1 MTNYNKSFNFRNGVQ
16 VDDTNFII
24 NANGLVG
31 IGTSIPREVLDVHGN
46 AKITGFITATTI
58 YSSRLEVETTTNTLL
73 NVGVVSITS
82 AGIITASSSGGIVTY
97 YGDGGNLLNLPTSQW
112 VDVDPGFGYTSIYA
126 AGNVGIATTYPNY
139 TFQVGGNVGADQSGV
154 GINSLGSIIATGI
167 ITASKFVGIGSDLT
181 LLDASNIGQGTLNNS
196 RLPSNINVSGIVTGY
211 SFSGFGTNISGIN
224 ASNIS
229 NGTLNNSR
237 LPSNI
242 NVSGIVTGYS
252 FSGFGTNLTGIN
264 ASNIGQGTLNNSR
277 LPSNINVSGI
287 VTGYSF
293 SGFGT
298 NLTGIN
304 ASNISNG
311 TLNNSRLPSNINVS
325 GIVTASK
332 FVGTDFVGTSFTG
345 STFVGTSFTG
355 STFDGT
361 AFTGST
367 FVGTSFTGS
376 TFTGDLIGT
385 ATTASSLSG
394 TPNIEVG
401 TVTASNVT
409 ASNLSASG
417 IVTASEFNLGIGG
430 TIVNITSDGRVAIG
444 SDTPTRPFEI
454 ITTGTSEIELV
465 GSEAR
470 IILAQ
475 EKSGVGIA
483 DSAGVIRYGNS
494 NNAFELVNYA
504 PGDFNFYLHAGG
516 PGINTGRFAWVYGQ
530 DFSEK
535 MSLTYDGS
543 LGIGITNPSNTLHVV
558 GTSTVTGNSFIG
570 GDLTVSGNINGSI
583 TIADILT
590 SNINVTSGI
599 STFNII
605 NPTQFGIGTNAPIV
619 DVDARSSVALFSS
632 VGIGTDDI
640 GQADLRVPNGFA
652 EFTSVGI
659 GTTQVYTVPDD
670 GNSGDLQLHNKSM
683 TVFNGSVLVD
693 DSPISSIGFG
703 TFIPRSILDFGR
715 VGAAAS
721 TGFMILPTLDST
733 QRVGLA
739 YTVEGAIIYNST
751 TKKHQGYG
759 SIDGGT
765 TFGWQD
771 LY

>member
-1 MTNYNKSFNFRNGVQ
+1 MSNIRKSFNFRNGLQ
-16 VDDTNFII
+16 VDDTKFII

-31 IGTSIPREVLDVHGN
+31 IGSTIPTQSLDVGENVKVHGTIETEYLTVN
-46 AKITGFITATTI
+46 NTTTI
-58 YSSRLEVETTTNTLL
+58 PTTNSNRI
-73 NVGVVSITS
+73 NVGVTSITS
-82 AGIITASSSGGIVTY
+82 GIITATSSSGIITY
-97 YGDGGNLLNLPTSQW
+97 YGDGGNLINLPTSQW
-112 VDVDPGFGYTSIYA
+112 VDVDPGFGYTSIYSTGFVGVGTVDPRFVFQV
-126 AGNVGIATTYPNY
+126 AGNTDTSVEGFT
-139 TFQVGGNVGADQSGV
+139 GV
-154 GINSLGSIIATGI
+154 GIQTGGHI
-167 ITASKFVGIGSDLT
+167 LA
-181 LLDASNIGQGTLNNS
+181 A
-196 RLPSNINVSGIVTGY
+196 GIVTAY
-211 SFSGFGTNISGIN
+211 SFSGFGTNI
-224 ASNIS
+224 
-229 NGTLNNSR
+229 
-237 LPSNI
+237 
-242 NVSGIVTGYS
+242 
-252 FSGFGTNLTGIN
+252 
-264 ASNIGQGTLNNSR
+264 
-277 LPSNINVSGI
+277 
-287 VTGYSF
+287 
-293 SGFGT
+293 
-298 NLTGIN
+298 TGIN

-311 TLNNSRLPSNINVS
+311 TLNNSRLAETIESSQLNLTGIATAYSFSGFGTNITGINASNISNGTVSNSRLPSDIEVSNINLTGIITAYSFS
-325 GIVTASK
+325 G
-332 FVGTDFVGTSFTG
+332 FGTDITGINASNISNGTLSNSRLA
-345 STFVGTSFTG
+345 STVTV
-355 STFDGT
+355 DN
-361 AFTGST
+361 
-367 FVGTSFTGS
+367 VVS

-401 TVTASNVT
+401 IVTASNVT
-409 ASNLSASG
+409 ASNVTASKLSVSG
-417 IVTASEFNLGIGG
+417 IVTASEFNVGTGG

-465 GSEAR
+465 GTESR
-470 IILAQ
+470 IILAE
-475 EKSGVGIA
+475 EKSGISISSNAAEV
-483 DSAGVIRYGNS
+483 RYGNS

-535 MSLTYDGS
+535 MSLTYGGL

-558 GTSTVTGNSFIG
+558 GTSTVTGNSFVG

-659 GTTQVYTVPDD
+659 GTTQSYNVPDD

>member
-1 MTNYNKSFNFRNGVQ
+1 MSNIRKSFNFRNGLQ
-16 VDDTNFII
+16 VDDTKFII

-31 IGTSIPREVLDVHGN
+31 IGSTIPTQSLDVGENVKVHGTIETEYLTVN
-46 AKITGFITATTI
+46 NTTTI
-58 YSSRLEVETTTNTLL
+58 PTTNSNRI
-73 NVGVVSITS
+73 NVGVTSITS
-82 AGIITASSSGGIVTY
+82 GIITATSSSGIITY
-97 YGDGGNLLNLPTSQW
+97 YGDGGNLINLPTSQW
-112 VDVDPGFGYTSIYA
+112 VDVDPGFGYTSIYSA
-126 AGNVGIATTYPNY
+126 GFVGVGTVDPRFVFQVAGNTDTSVEGFT
-139 TFQVGGNVGADQSGV
+139 GV
-154 GINSLGSIIATGI
+154 GIQTGGHI
-167 ITASKFVGIGSDLT
+167 LA
-181 LLDASNIGQGTLNNS
+181 A
-196 RLPSNINVSGIVTGY
+196 GIVTAY
-211 SFSGFGTNISGIN
+211 SFSGFGTNI
-224 ASNIS
+224 
-229 NGTLNNSR
+229 
-237 LPSNI
+237 
-242 NVSGIVTGYS
+242 
-252 FSGFGTNLTGIN
+252 
-264 ASNIGQGTLNNSR
+264 
-277 LPSNINVSGI
+277 
-287 VTGYSF
+287 
-293 SGFGT
+293 
-298 NLTGIN
+298 TGIN

-311 TLNNSRLPSNINVS
+311 TLNNSRLAETIESSQLNLTGIATAYSFSGFGTDITGINASNISNGTVSNSRLPSDIEVSNINLTGIATAYSFSGFGTNITGINASNISNGTVS
-325 GIVTASK
+325 NSRLPSDIEVSNINLTGIITAYS
-332 FVGTDFVGTSFTG
+332 FSGFGTDITGINASNISNGTLSNSRLA
-345 STFVGTSFTG
+345 STVTV
-355 STFDGT
+355 DN
-361 AFTGST
+361 
-367 FVGTSFTGS
+367 VVS
-376 TFTGDLIGT
+376 TFTGDLTGT

-394 TPNIEVG
+394 TPNIEVD
-401 TVTASNVT
+401 TVT
-409 ASNLSASG
+409 ASNLSVSG
-417 IVTASEFNLGIGG
+417 IVTASEFNVGTGG